1 MANTPM
7 QAGFKRGARRTVW
20 AVLRPSW
27 TRGPNPG
34 GAPNGQARLSGVAAV
49 SKGIGARGGGGLAWR
64 RCCWATV
71 GPEPVGFQEGKLK
84 IPPSR
89 HGWNP
94 ERTGIQFQS
103 CCRRGQG
110 VVTRRALQQLCWAG
124 CCRGLGPR
132 TGHLLA
138 ECLSRWARSGQGQR
152 VTGSPVALSVS
163 LPSCPLHSLASYLQ
177 ASSAEVPAPACLE
190 LGAIAPKFWIP

>member
-1 MANTPM
+1 MEATLL
-7 QAGFKRGARRTVW
+7 GH
-20 AVLRPSW
+20 
-27 TRGPNPG
+27 
-34 GAPNGQARLSGVAAV
+34 
-49 SKGIGARGGGGLAWR
+49 GGL
-64 RCCWATV
+64 
-71 GPEPVGFQEGKLK
+71 EPVGFQEGRLK

-132 TGHLLA
+132 SRHLLA

-177 ASSAEVPAPACLE
+177 ASSARSQPRPALSLGVTVPV
-190 LGAIAPKFWIP
+190 FWIPHTAVRDGRGGVGRTLGE